1 MPDGDII
8 RGLQRIYQKP
18 YEALFGRKAT
28 NDECIRSLIK
38 SLLRDIKNKGDI
50 PINLAKRMHE
60 IITQFISN
68 AGGIIFVDWA
78 VLRRELNRLVEQS
91 DGAPNLKELA
101 LRAGIN
107 VIQYLEYGVEVDIC
121 NISVVIVERYF
132 YEVYESEF
140 KERIP
145 LDTEHHNGI
154 YQSTLLDRIEEI
166 QPKINIVINK
176 WAKEAIKNQSVAKLS
191 LPRRSFQKVID
202 MDEDLLAG

>member
-1 MPDGDII
+1 MPDGDVI
-8 RGLQRIYQKP
+8 RGLQHIYQKP
-18 YEALFGRKAT
+18 YKELFEGKAT
-28 NDECIRSLIK
+28 NDECTRSLIK
-38 SLLRDIKNKGDI
+38 SLQKDIKNKGDI
-50 PINLAKRMHE
+50 PINLAKSMHE
-60 IITQFISN
+60 VSTQFIRD

-107 VIQYLEYGVEVDIC
+107 VIHDLEYGVEVDIC
-121 NISVVIVERYF
+121 NMSVVIVERYF

-145 LDTEHHNGI
+145 LDAEHHNGI